1 MKRILIVEDDPAIC
15 RALCDALSV
24 AGYDTRCIEDGLEG
38 LNAAKAMKPD
48 LLLLDVML
56 PSMNGFEICNSLRES
71 GYTFPVFILTSLTE
85 EARRMQGLET
95 GADDYICKP
104 FSIKEL
110 LLRIKNTLN
119 REEKLRERSTEL
131 ENEIAKAR
139 EIQLKS
145 LPGKAPDVAGL
156 DIYGTMIPAET
167 VGGDYYDYI
176 QLSSGRIGII
186 IADVCGK
193 GLAAAMLVQKLQGV
207 VCSFTGAGVKAIEM
221 AQIISE
227 RMKDG
232 LPKGEFI
239 TFAIAVYDPA
249 DRSAELVRA
258 GHLPFLFFDAS
269 EVKEIKPAGLW
280 LGPMPSKVFSEHI
293 VIENIS
299 VKKNNILL
307 MITDGI
313 TECVNQL
320 GEEYGLERLKLFSY
334 ANEEAAG
341 TVAGRIL
348 DGLNTFRSSVNLKD
362 DTTLIVI
369 KGT

>member
-1 MKRILIVEDDPAIC
+1 MKRILIVEDDPAISK
-15 RALCDALSV
+15 ALCDALNV

-38 LNAAKAMKPD
+38 LNTAKAMKPD

-56 PSMNGFEICNSLRES
+56 PSMNGFEICTALRVN
-71 GYTFPVFILTSLTE
+71 GYTFPVFMLTSLTE

-95 GADDYICKP
+95 GADEYISKP

-119 REEKLRERSTEL
+119 REEKLRERSAEL

-145 LPGKAPDVAGL
+145 LPGKAPDVPGL
-156 DIYGTMIPAET
+156 EIYGTMIPAET

-176 QLSSGRIGII
+176 QLSEGRTGII

-207 VCSFTGAGVKAIEM
+207 VCSFTGAGVKAGEM
-221 AQIISE
+221 AKIISE

-232 LPKGEFI
+232 LPKGGFI
-239 TFAIAVYDPA
+239 TFAIAVYDPGNH
-249 DRSAELVRA
+249 SVELVRA
-258 GHLPFLFFDAS
+258 GHLPFLFS
-269 EVKEIKPAGLW
+269 GKEGVKEIKPAGLW
-280 LGPMPSKVFSEHI
+280 LGPMPSKAFGDNI
-293 VIENIS
+293 VVENITIN
-299 VKKNNILL
+299 KNDLL
-307 MITDGI
+307 IMITDGV
-313 TECVNQL
+313 TECVNEG
-320 GEEYGLERLKLFSY
+320 GEEYGLERLKPLLTSFGS
-334 ANEEAAG
+334 
-341 TVAGRIL
+341 VAERIL
-348 DGLNTFRSSVNLKD
+348 NELNTFRGSVNLKD